1 MRLAFVRVFGALAL
15 AVFGLAF
22 TSVHVSRVTYAAEP
36 SGYAVSMAPVVTTA
50 GQDYGSAMAASG
62 VTPAG
67 CDFYD
72 SWCNYCVTHAGSSL
86 CAGYV
91 ARLAGSA
98 AARPR

>member
-1 MRLAFVRVFGALAL
+1 
-15 AVFGLAF
+15 
-22 TSVHVSRVTYAAEP
+22 
-36 SGYAVSMAPVVTTA
+36 MAPVVTTA

-98 AARPR
+98 AARPRWAPRRLRRRAVVVISTTPGACTVRTIRALRCAAPIHRSRT